1 VVNEAVQLCLYL
13 LLCIMGMGHTGVH
26 FTGAFVQGYNSI
38 LCKLDA
44 SFDDAS
50 CAPAYLLCFWTW
62 TSVFEW
68 SRKDGVNRTTS

>member
-1 VVNEAVQLCLYL
+1 MVNEAVQLCLYL
-13 LLCIMGMGHTGVH
+13 PLCIMGKGHTGVH

-44 SFDDAS
+44 PFDAAS
-50 CAPAYLLCFWTW
+50 YTPCLFTLFLNLESWN
-62 TSVFEW
+62 EW